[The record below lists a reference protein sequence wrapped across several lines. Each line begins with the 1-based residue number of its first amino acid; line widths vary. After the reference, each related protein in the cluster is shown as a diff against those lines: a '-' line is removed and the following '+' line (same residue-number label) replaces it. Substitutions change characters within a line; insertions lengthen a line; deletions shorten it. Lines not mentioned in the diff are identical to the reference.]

1 MNIRNIAIVAHI
13 DHGKSTLADRMIE
26 KYGDISSRKMKEQ
39 ILDSMD
45 LERERGIT
53 IKAQTVSLNKSY
65 LGQDYNINIID
76 TPGHVD
82 FSYEVSRSLSAC
94 DGVILLV
101 DATQGLEAQTIA
113 HFNVARDLG
122 LKIIPVIN
130 KIDLPSADT
139 DAVKK
144 DLSEL
149 LEIDSSEIL
158 NVSAKSGVGVDEL
171 IEKIIINIPEPK
183 GLINGDLKAFI
194 IDSWFDNY
202 LGIVV
207 LVKIIDGQISL
218 KDKIKVFSNK
228 REFIVDKLGTFN
240 PTMTNSSILK
250 SGQVGFMIASIKTL
264 DSAPVGDTI
273 ILAKN
278 DNATALAG
286 FKQIQPRVYSGFY
299 PVDSNDYQESKKAL
313 DKLSLND
320 NSFTYEP
327 ESSQS
332 LGHGFR
338 CGFLGLLHME
348 IIRERV
354 QREYNLEFL
363 MTVPSVT
370 YRVENKKGEI
380 NDIRKPSDLPDDN
393 SIKCYYEP
401 IALISIVTP
410 SQHLGSVIELCTSK
424 RGIQKDLIYR
434 SNMAEI
440 KYEIPLSE
448 IIYDFFDTLKSASK
462 GYASY
467 DYDIIDYRESK
478 MIRLDIHVNK
488 KKIDALSQILHKDNS
503 YRRSRELIENLKKLI
518 PRQSFEITIQGC
530 VGAKILSSTSIKGYR
545 KDVTAKLYGG
555 DVTRKMK
562 LLKKQKEGKKKM
574 KKIGNVEIPREAFYK
589 FLSTSEE

>member
-13 DHGKSTLADRMIE
+13 DHGKSTLADRLIE
-26 KYGDISSRKMKEQ
+26 KYGDISSRNMKDQ
-39 ILDSMD
+39 LLDSMD

-53 IKAQTVSLNKSY
+53 IKAQTVSLNLSHNN
-65 LGQDYNINIID
+65 QSYNINIID

-94 DGVILLV
+94 DGVLLLV
-101 DATQGLEAQTIA
+101 DATQGLEAQTLA
-113 HFNVARDLG
+113 HFNVASELG

-139 DAVKK
+139 KSVTE

-149 LEIDSSEIL
+149 LQVDKDTIL
-158 NVSAKSGVGVDEL
+158 QVSAKSGSGVPEL
-171 IEKIIINIPEPK
+171 MERIINEIPQPSGK
-183 GLINGDLKAFI
+183 LSQPLKAFI

-207 LVKIIDGQISL
+207 LIKVVDGTINL

-240 PTMTNSSILK
+240 PEMTNLTSLT
-250 SGQVGFMIASIKTL
+250 SGMVGYMIASIKTL
-264 DSAPVGDTI
+264 DSAPVGDTVI
-273 ILAKN
+273 SSKDEHAQ
-278 DNATALAG
+278 ALPG
-286 FKQIQPRVYSGFY
+286 FKKIQPRVYSGFY

-370 YRVENKKGEI
+370 YRIEDKKGKVS
-380 NDIRKPSDLPDDN
+380 DIRKPSDLPDDN
-393 SIKCYYEP
+393 TLKCYYEP

-410 SQHLGSVIELCTSK
+410 SQYLGSVIELCTSK
-424 RGIQKDLIYR
+424 RGNQQDLIYR
-434 SNMAEI
+434 SNMVEI
-440 KYEIPLSE
+440 RYEIPLSE

-478 MIRLDIHVNK
+478 MIRLDILVNK
-488 KKIDALSQILHKDNS
+488 KKVDALSQILHKDNS
-503 YRRSRELIENLKKLI
+503 YRRSKELIENLKKLI
-518 PRQSFEITIQGC
+518 PRQNFEITIQGC
-530 VGAKILSSTSIKGYR
+530 VGSKVLSSTSIRGYR

-589 FLSTSEE
+589 FLSTSE

>member
-13 DHGKSTLADRMIE
+13 DHGKSTLADRLTE
-26 KYGDISSRKMKEQ
+26 KYGDISSRNMKEQ
-39 ILDSMD
+39 VLDSMD

-53 IKAQTVSLNKSY
+53 IKAQTVSLKVDY
-65 LGQDYNINIID
+65 KEQEYNINIID

-94 DGVILLV
+94 DGVLLLV

-113 HFNVARDLG
+113 HYNVASELG

-130 KIDLPSADT
+130 KIDLPSANT
-139 DAVKK
+139 DSVSS

-149 LEIDSSEIL
+149 LNIDKKEIL
-158 NVSAKSGVGVDEL
+158 KVSAKSGMGVDNL
-171 IEKIIINIPEPK
+171 IERIIIDIPEPK
-183 GLINGDLKAFI
+183 GNLSNSLKAFI

-207 LVKIIDGQISL
+207 LIKVVDGSIEL
-218 KDKIKVFSNK
+218 KDKIKVLSNK

-240 PTMTNSSILK
+240 PEMTNLSTLSS
-250 SGQVGFMIASIKTL
+250 GMVGFMIASIKTL

-273 ILAKN
+273 VLAK
-278 DNATALAG
+278 DENALPLAG
-286 FKQIQPRVYSGFY
+286 FKKIQPRVYSGFY

-370 YRVENKKGEI
+370 YRIEDKKGQTL
-380 NDIRKPSDLPDDN
+380 DIRKPSDLPDDN
-393 SIKCYYEP
+393 SLKCYYEP

-410 SQHLGSVIELCTSK
+410 PQYLGSVIELCTSK
-424 RGIQKDLIYR
+424 RGAQQDLIYR
-434 SNMAEI
+434 SNMVEI
-440 KYEIPLSE
+440 RYEIPLSE

-478 MIRLDIHVNK
+478 MLRLDIHVNK
-488 KKIDALSQILHKDNS
+488 KKVDALSQILHKDNA
-503 YRRSRELIENLKKLI
+503 YKRSKELIENLKKLI
-518 PRQSFEITIQGC
+518 PRQNFEITIQGC
-530 VGAKILSSTSIKGYR
+530 VGSKVLSSTSIRGYR

-589 FLSTSEE
+589 FLSTSD

>member
-13 DHGKSTLADRMIE
+13 DHGKSTLADRLIE
-26 KYGDISSRKMKEQ
+26 KYGDISSRNMKEQ
-39 ILDSMD
+39 VLDSMD

-53 IKAQTVSLNKSY
+53 IKAQTVSLKVDYNK
-65 LGQDYNINIID
+65 QKYNINIID

-94 DGVILLV
+94 DGVLLLV
-101 DATQGLEAQTIA
+101 DASQGLEAQTIA
-113 HFNVARDLG
+113 HYNVASELG
-122 LKIIPVIN
+122 LNIIPVIN
-130 KIDLPSADT
+130 KIDLPSANT
-139 DAVKK
+139 DSVLN

-149 LEIDSSEIL
+149 LHIDKKEVL
-158 NVSAKSGVGVDEL
+158 KVSAKSGIGVDNL
-171 IEKIIINIPEPK
+171 IERIIIDIPEPK
-183 GLINGDLKAFI
+183 GNLSNSLKAFI

-207 LVKIIDGQISL
+207 LIKVVDGTIEL
-218 KDKIKVFSNK
+218 KDKIKVLSNK

-240 PTMTNSSILK
+240 PEMTNLSALN
-250 SGQVGFMIASIKTL
+250 SGMVGFMIASIKTL

-273 ILAKN
+273 VLAK
-278 DNATALAG
+278 DEHALPLAG
-286 FKQIQPRVYSGFY
+286 FKKIQPRVYSGFY

-370 YRVENKKGEI
+370 YRIEDKKGQKL
-380 NDIRKPSDLPDDN
+380 DIRKPSDLPDDN
-393 SIKCYYEP
+393 SLKCYYEP

-410 SQHLGSVIELCTSK
+410 PQYLGSVIELCTSK
-424 RGIQKDLIYR
+424 RGAQQDLIYR
-434 SNMAEI
+434 SNMVEI
-440 KYEIPLSE
+440 RYEIPLSE

-478 MIRLDIHVNK
+478 MLRLDIHVNK
-488 KKIDALSQILHKDNS
+488 KKVDALSQILHKDNA
-503 YRRSRELIENLKKLI
+503 YKRSKELIENLKKLI
-518 PRQSFEITIQGC
+518 PRQNFEITIQGC
-530 VGAKILSSTSIKGYR
+530 VGSKVLSSTSIRGYR

-589 FLSTSEE
+589 FLSTSD

>member
-13 DHGKSTLADRMIE
+13 DHGKSTLADRLIE
-26 KYGDISSRKMKEQ
+26 KYGDISSRNMKEQ
-39 ILDSMD
+39 VLDSMD

-53 IKAQTVSLNKSY
+53 IKAQTVSLKVDYNK
-65 LGQDYNINIID
+65 QKYNINIID

-94 DGVILLV
+94 DGVLLLV

-113 HFNVARDLG
+113 HYNVASELG

-130 KIDLPSADT
+130 KIDLPSANT
-139 DAVKK
+139 DSVSS

-149 LEIDSSEIL
+149 LNIDKKEIL
-158 NVSAKSGVGVDEL
+158 KVSAKSGMGVDDL
-171 IEKIIINIPEPK
+171 IERIIIDIPEPK
-183 GLINGDLKAFI
+183 GNLSNSLKAFI

-207 LVKIIDGQISL
+207 LIKVVDGSIEL
-218 KDKIKVFSNK
+218 KDKIKVLSNK

-240 PTMTNSSILK
+240 PEMTNLSTLSS
-250 SGQVGFMIASIKTL
+250 GMVGFMIASIKTL

-273 ILAKN
+273 VLAK
-278 DNATALAG
+278 DENALPLAG
-286 FKQIQPRVYSGFY
+286 FKKIQPRVYSGFY

-370 YRVENKKGEI
+370 YRIEDKKGQTL
-380 NDIRKPSDLPDDN
+380 DIRKPSDLPDDN
-393 SIKCYYEP
+393 SLKCYYEP

-410 SQHLGSVIELCTSK
+410 SQYLGSVIELCTSK
-424 RGIQKDLIYR
+424 RGAQQDLIYR
-434 SNMAEI
+434 SNMVEI
-440 KYEIPLSE
+440 RYEIPLSE

-478 MIRLDIHVNK
+478 MLRLDIHVNK
-488 KKIDALSQILHKDNS
+488 KKVDALSQILHKDNA
-503 YRRSRELIENLKKLI
+503 YKRSKELIENLKKLI
-518 PRQSFEITIQGC
+518 PRQNFEITIQGC
-530 VGAKILSSTSIKGYR
+530 VGSKVLSSTSIRGYR

-589 FLSTSEE
+589 FLSTSD

>member
-13 DHGKSTLADRMIE
+13 DHGKSTLADRLIE
-26 KYGDISSRKMKEQ
+26 KYGAISSRNMKEQ
-39 ILDSMD
+39 VLDSMD

-53 IKAQTVSLNKSY
+53 IKAQTVSLKVDYNK
-65 LGQDYNINIID
+65 QKYNINIID

-94 DGVILLV
+94 DGVLLLV

-113 HFNVARDLG
+113 HYNVASELG

-130 KIDLPSADT
+130 KIDLPSANT
-139 DAVKK
+139 DSVLS

-149 LEIDSSEIL
+149 LHIDKKEIL
-158 NVSAKSGVGVDEL
+158 KVSAKSGMGVDNL
-171 IEKIIINIPEPK
+171 IERIIIDIPEPK
-183 GLINGDLKAFI
+183 GNLSNSLKAFI

-207 LVKIIDGQISL
+207 LIKVVDGSIEL
-218 KDKIKVFSNK
+218 KDKIKVLSNK

-240 PTMTNSSILK
+240 PEMTNLSTLT
-250 SGQVGFMIASIKTL
+250 SGMVGFMIASIKTL

-273 ILAKN
+273 VLAK
-278 DNATALAG
+278 DENALPLAG
-286 FKQIQPRVYSGFY
+286 FKKIQPRVYSGFY

-370 YRVENKKGEI
+370 YRIEDKKGQTL
-380 NDIRKPSDLPDDN
+380 DIRKPSDLPDDN
-393 SIKCYYEP
+393 SLKCYYEP

-410 SQHLGSVIELCTSK
+410 PQYLGSVIELCTSK
-424 RGIQKDLIYR
+424 RGAQQDLIYR
-434 SNMAEI
+434 SNMVEI
-440 KYEIPLSE
+440 RYEIPLSE

-478 MIRLDIHVNK
+478 MLRLDIHVNK
-488 KKIDALSQILHKDNS
+488 KKVDALSQILHKDNA
-503 YRRSRELIENLKKLI
+503 YKRSKELIENLKKLI
-518 PRQSFEITIQGC
+518 PRQNFEITIQGC
-530 VGAKILSSTSIKGYR
+530 VGSKVLSSTSIRGYR

-589 FLSTSEE
+589 FLSTSD

>member
-13 DHGKSTLADRMIE
+13 DHGKSTLADRLIE
-26 KYGDISSRKMKEQ
+26 KYGDISSRNMKEQ
-39 ILDSMD
+39 VLDSMD

-53 IKAQTVSLNKSY
+53 IKAQTVSLKVDYNK
-65 LGQDYNINIID
+65 QNYNINIID

-94 DGVILLV
+94 DGVLLLV

-113 HFNVARDLG
+113 HYNVANELG

-130 KIDLPSADT
+130 KIDLPSANT
-139 DAVKK
+139 ESVLS

-149 LEIDSSEIL
+149 LHIDKKEIL
-158 NVSAKSGVGVDEL
+158 KVSAKSGTGVDNL
-171 IEKIIINIPEPK
+171 IERIIFDIPEPQ
-183 GLINGDLKAFI
+183 GNLSNPLKAFI

-207 LVKIIDGQISL
+207 LIKVVDGSIDL
-218 KDKIKVFSNK
+218 KDKIKVLSNK

-240 PTMTNSSILK
+240 PEMTNLSTLSS
-250 SGQVGFMIASIKTL
+250 GMVGFMIASIKTL

-273 ILAKN
+273 VLAKDEN
-278 DNATALAG
+278 VLPLAG
-286 FKQIQPRVYSGFY
+286 FKKIQPRVYSGFY

-370 YRVENKKGEI
+370 YRIEDKRGQTL
-380 NDIRKPSDLPDDN
+380 DIRKPSDLPDDN
-393 SIKCYYEP
+393 SLKCYYEP

-410 SQHLGSVIELCTSK
+410 SQYLGSVIELCTSK
-424 RGIQKDLIYR
+424 RGAQKDLIYR
-434 SNMAEI
+434 SNMVEI
-440 KYEIPLSE
+440 RYEIPLSE

-478 MIRLDIHVNK
+478 MLRLDIHVNK
-488 KKIDALSQILHKDNS
+488 KKVDALSQILHKDNA
-503 YRRSRELIENLKKLI
+503 YKRSKELIENLKKLI
-518 PRQSFEITIQGC
+518 PRQNFEITIQGC
-530 VGAKILSSTSIKGYR
+530 VGSKVLSSTSIRGYR

-589 FLSTSEE
+589 FLSTSD

>member
-13 DHGKSTLADRMIE
+13 DHGKSTLADRLIE
-26 KYGDISSRKMKEQ
+26 KYGDISSRNMKEQ
-39 ILDSMD
+39 VLDSMD

-53 IKAQTVSLNKSY
+53 IKAQTVSLKVDYNK
-65 LGQDYNINIID
+65 QKYNINIID

-94 DGVILLV
+94 DGVLLLV

-113 HFNVARDLG
+113 HYNVASELG

-130 KIDLPSADT
+130 KIDLPSANT
-139 DAVKK
+139 DSVSS

-149 LEIDSSEIL
+149 LHVDKKEIL
-158 NVSAKSGVGVDEL
+158 KVSAKSGMGVDNL
-171 IEKIIINIPEPK
+171 IERIIIDIPEPK
-183 GLINGDLKAFI
+183 GNLSNSLKAFI

-207 LVKIIDGQISL
+207 LIKVEDGSIEL
-218 KDKIKVFSNK
+218 KDKIKVLSNK

-240 PTMTNSSILK
+240 PEMTNLSTLSS
-250 SGQVGFMIASIKTL
+250 GMVGFMIASIKTL

-273 ILAKN
+273 VLAI
-278 DNATALAG
+278 DENALPLEG
-286 FKQIQPRVYSGFY
+286 FKKIQPRVYSGFY

-370 YRVENKKGEI
+370 YRIEDKKGQTL
-380 NDIRKPSDLPDDN
+380 DIRKPSDLPDDN
-393 SIKCYYEP
+393 SLKCYYEP

-410 SQHLGSVIELCTSK
+410 SQYLGSVIELCTSK
-424 RGIQKDLIYR
+424 RGAQQDLIYR
-434 SNMAEI
+434 SNMVEI
-440 KYEIPLSE
+440 RYEIPLSE

-478 MIRLDIHVNK
+478 MLRLDIHVNK
-488 KKIDALSQILHKDNS
+488 KKVDALSQILHKDNA
-503 YRRSRELIENLKKLI
+503 YKRSKELIENLKKLI
-518 PRQSFEITIQGC
+518 PRQNFEITIQGC
-530 VGAKILSSTSIKGYR
+530 VGSKVLSSTSIRGYR

-589 FLSTSEE
+589 FLSTSD